1 MCAGERTQIVA
12 SRLSGAQPEERRS
25 PSPIPPPR
33 GCGEGV
39 KNGCLVSAG
48 CGSKCSLTHTATFGT
63 RSAGASD
70 LQARRAYLYEV
81 NVAEVVMIHQV
92 PVKFILGLFLGRY
105 KIANCS
111 LEGTIYGFLVA
122 AGGSMCAYGE
132 IG

>member
-1 MCAGERTQIVA
+1 MCAGERTQRVA

-63 RSAGASD
+63 RSAGASHSD
-70 LQARRAYLYEV
+70 APV
-81 NVAEVVMIHQV
+81 GAEFLVVMIHQD
-92 PVKFILGLFLGRY
+92 PVKFFLGLFLGRY
-105 KIANCS
+105 KMANCS
-111 LEGTIYGFLVA
+111 LGGTIFIIFAKKTGYGYIA
-122 AGGSMCAYGE
+122 TE
-132 IG
+132 I

>member
-1 MCAGERTQIVA
+1 MKYEFKPSGGLEPSTRLKRPGMCAGERTQRVA

-39 KNGCLVSAG
+39 KHGCLVSAG

-70 LQARRAYLYEV
+70 L
-81 NVAEVVMIHQV
+81 
-92 PVKFILGLFLGRY
+92 
-105 KIANCS
+105 
-111 LEGTIYGFLVA
+111 
-122 AGGSMCAYGE
+122 
-132 IG
+132 